1 MSADVMERILALEAE
16 QRALYEQAAAE
27 NKQKLVVARH
37 TLERRDEDRRRIS
50 ESEGRGMLE
59 AAEKEAAQETQGIL
73 KRAEE
78 DCTALKTDAR
88 ERLDAV
94 ADWIVERVVSD

>member
-50 ESEGRGMLE
+50 ESEGSGTGDAGHSKACRGGLHGAE
-59 AAEKEAAQETQGIL
+59 NRRAGAAGRCCGLDRGKG
-73 KRAEE
+73 
-78 DCTALKTDAR
+78 R
-88 ERLDAV
+88 E
-94 ADWIVERVVSD
+94 

>member
-78 DCTALKTDAR
+78 DCTALKNGAR